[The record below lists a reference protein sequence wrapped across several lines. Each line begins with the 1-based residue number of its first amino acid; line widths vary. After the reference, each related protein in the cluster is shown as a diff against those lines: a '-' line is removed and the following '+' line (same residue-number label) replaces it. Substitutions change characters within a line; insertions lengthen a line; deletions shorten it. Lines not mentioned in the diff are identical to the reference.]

1 MLLRS
6 KRRSSQ
12 RIVTRD
18 GETPTVVRLGE
29 VRSPWDDLY
38 HRLLTLS
45 WPAFVLVLALAYLAI
60 NALFALAYLARD
72 GGIANAR
79 PGSFVDALFFSV
91 QTMASIGYGAMYP
104 QTNYANWLVLFE
116 AFIGLM
122 LLAMATGL
130 CFARVSLPR
139 SRVIFSQCAVVA
151 PCDGVPTLMFRAANQ
166 RRNRILEAR
175 LWVTL
180 VRDETTAEGEFFRRF
195 YDLPLVRAQTPLF
208 ALSWT
213 AMHAITPDSP
223 LYGETSASLAAVGG
237 EIVIILTGMDETLSQ
252 TIHARHSFVAE
263 EILWHH
269 RFVDILGQTPDGR
282 RSIDYR
288 NFHQVMPL
296 GDRPSGGL
304 GD

>member
-1 MLLRS
+1 MRLKPRLRS
-6 KRRSSQ
+6 AQ
-12 RIVTRD
+12 RIMARD
-18 GETPTVVRLGE
+18 GEMPTIVRLGE
-29 VRSPWDDLY
+29 VKTPWRDLY
-38 HRLLTLS
+38 HRLLRLS
-45 WPAFVLVLALAYLAI
+45 WPAFVLVLALSYLAI

-79 PGSFVDALFFSV
+79 PGSFLDALFFSV

-104 QTNYANWLVLFE
+104 QTNYANWLVILE
-116 AFIGLM
+116 AFIGLL

-130 CFARVSLPR
+130 CFARFSLPR
-139 SRVIFSQCAVVA
+139 SRVVFSQYAVVA
-151 PCDGVPTLMFRAANQ
+151 PTGGVPTLMFRAANQ

-195 YDLPLVRAQTPLF
+195 YDLLMVRAQTPLF

-223 LYGETSASLAAVGG
+223 LYGETSASLAAVNA

-252 TIHARHSFVAE
+252 TIHARHSFLAE
-263 EILWHH
+263 EILWNH

-288 NFHQVMPL
+288 NFHQVKSL
-296 GDRPSGGL
+296 GDRR
-304 GD
+304 

>member
-1 MLLRS
+1 MAIRFKP
-6 KRRSSQ
+6 KRRSPA
-12 RIVTRD
+12 RILARD

-29 VRSPWDDLY
+29 VRSPWHDLY
-38 HRLLTLS
+38 HQLLTLS
-45 WPAFVLVLALAYLAI
+45 WPVFVLLLALVYLAI

-79 PGSFVDALFFSV
+79 PGSFADALFFSV

-104 QTNYANWLVLFE
+104 QTDYANGLVVLE
-116 AFIGLM
+116 ALIGLVFV
-122 LLAMATGL
+122 AMATGL
-130 CFARVSLPR
+130 CFARFSLPR
-139 SRVIFSQCAVVA
+139 SRVIFSHYAVVN

-195 YDLPLVRAQTPLF
+195 YDLPMVRAQTPLF

-223 LYGETSASLAAVGG
+223 LHGETSDSLAAVSG
-237 EIVIILTGMDETLSQ
+237 EIIIILTGMDETLSQ
-252 TIHARHSFVAE
+252 TIHARHSFLAD
-263 EILWHH
+263 EILWDH
-269 RFVDILGQTPDGR
+269 RLVDILGQTPDGR

-288 NFHQVMPL
+288 NFHRVEQL
-296 GDRPSGGL
+296 TDR
-304 GD
+304 